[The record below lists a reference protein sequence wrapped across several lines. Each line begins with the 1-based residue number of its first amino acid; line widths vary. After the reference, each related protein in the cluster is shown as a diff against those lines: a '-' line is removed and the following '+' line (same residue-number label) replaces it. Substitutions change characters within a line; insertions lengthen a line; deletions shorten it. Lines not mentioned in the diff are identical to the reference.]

1 MSGNNKQDVDRQGE
15 EINENIT
22 LTRRLLLNAA
32 ASGIA
37 LGTATR
43 SGAANMQSEDQVDP
57 TPLEFGDTVS
67 DTLENPDV
75 KSDRI
80 FDSPA
85 NVYTFEAR
93 AGRKYTVTATFD
105 SGNEAALPPS
115 ELSKTERA
123 AALHYENGI
132 PRWWQPPRE
141 LDGTAAN
148 FYYEYQGTQEA
159 EVHQTKTTTFTPA
172 YSGTYRLYILNPEGY
187 LDSDSPYSRPYELSL
202 HRGTRREQHPYTVET
217 RPLAAN
223 QMRAMFELKITPKN
237 AASVPTSALDEDT
250 GQDWEED
257 KLESTTGAGVFVD
270 KPSDLPGKVGGL
282 RIGVRGAGTQIARIT
297 RVPEKSGKMKKAS
310 DAATEIILAALQEES
325 VQETGKELLGDLGES
340 VPLVGTLISG
350 VSALL
355 TLDDAVGVAAEV
367 LSEQPEEKFNLAA
380 FTGKG
385 GFRDP
390 AGTQAGREGVADTF
404 FNEPAR
410 FLIEVESTNGPLE
423 EAVDPAPGNNVA
435 RWRDII
441 TVFYEANYKSAYLSE
456 NSIENYIPNIRSM
469 NENEPGI
476 YDENAFGDPLC
487 GVKEN
492 RKKADKNEKDENE
505 TLSSLSEWQKSTKSD
520 ASVEINNQSN
530 LDLRVYK
537 CSNASATRE
546 YNSGKEEV
554 TISLDY
560 EFESEQWYE
569 IPYLVVRQDGE
580 KVYETDRG
588 SSEKGSGN
596 LDFKR
601 DSYSTTT
608 GSFEQT
614 VSVSGTFEVKI
625 GLEPSR
631 FCSNGDHAN
640 TYFRIENFTVE

>member
-1 MSGNNKQDVDRQGE
+1 
-15 EINENIT
+15 
-22 LTRRLLLNAA
+22 
-32 ASGIA
+32 
-37 LGTATR
+37 
-43 SGAANMQSEDQVDP
+43 MQFEYQVDP
-57 TPLEFGDTVS
+57 TPLDFGDTVS

-80 FDSPA
+80 FDSQA
-85 NVYTFEAR
+85 NVYSFEAR
-93 AGRKYTVTATFD
+93 AGRKYTITATFD

-123 AALHYENGI
+123 AALHYEDGI

-148 FYYEYQGTQEA
+148 FYYEYQDTQEA

-310 DAATEIILAALQEES
+310 DATTEIILAALQEES
-325 VQETGKELLGDLGES
+325 VQKTGKELLGGLGGALGPVGNVIS
-340 VPLVGTLISG
+340 VA
-350 VSALL
+350 SALL

-385 GFRDP
+385 GFREP
-390 AGTQAGREGVADTF
+390 GGTQAGREGVADTF
-404 FNEPAR
+404 FDEPAR

-487 GVKEN
+487 GANEN
-492 RKKADKNEKDENE
+492 APTESQSSRAFTIEQGSISAQIAAFDRTESIESAFDYSGFTSGLRLQKADTARLFLYKGPNGLSLGTIIDSVDSSDGGSAKYEIEGLPAGGQWVVRDDSGDIYGDSPSWSWADGGNTDGGAFRGGLNDDFEIEVTVQLNEGRDEAENTE
-505 TLSSLSEWQKSTKSD
+505 SGTVDDLEFVYGEFTD
-520 ASVEINNQSN
+520 PTV
-530 LDLRVYK
+530 LDLETGD
-537 CSNASATRE
+537 SAPP
-546 YNSGKEEV
+546 V
-554 TISLDY
+554 TIRR
-560 EFESEQWYE
+560 SE
-569 IPYLVVRQDGE
+569 
-580 KVYETDRG
+580 
-588 SSEKGSGN
+588 
-596 LDFKR
+596 
-601 DSYSTTT
+601 
-608 GSFEQT
+608 
-614 VSVSGTFEVKI
+614 
-625 GLEPSR
+625 
-631 FCSNGDHAN
+631 
-640 TYFRIENFTVE
+640 